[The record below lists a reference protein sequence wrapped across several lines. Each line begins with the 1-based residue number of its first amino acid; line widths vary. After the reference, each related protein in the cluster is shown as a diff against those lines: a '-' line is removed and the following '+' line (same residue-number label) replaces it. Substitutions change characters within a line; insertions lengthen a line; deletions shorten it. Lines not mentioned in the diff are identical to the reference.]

1 MTKPPEFSRGT
12 ENSKVMS
19 LAAPPADVAY
29 RDVELRQVVVV
40 LLHDDQRPAHRRAL
54 LPHLAERLLADA
66 PRKVIARREH
76 DHEEQIGHR
85 GDDLGQCH
93 EVHAR
98 TLANGRTAH
107 KRRSRPWA
115 SAA

>member
-29 RDVELRQVVVV
+29 RDVELQKVVVV

-54 LPHLAERLLADA
+54 LSHLAERVPAGA
-66 PRKVIARREH
+66 PREVVAHREH
-76 DHEEQIGHR
+76 DHEKQIGHR
-85 GDDLGQCH
+85 GDDLGQRH

-98 TLANGRTAH
+98 TLANGRIAH
-107 KRRSRPWA
+107 KRRPPRRAPA
-115 SAA
+115 